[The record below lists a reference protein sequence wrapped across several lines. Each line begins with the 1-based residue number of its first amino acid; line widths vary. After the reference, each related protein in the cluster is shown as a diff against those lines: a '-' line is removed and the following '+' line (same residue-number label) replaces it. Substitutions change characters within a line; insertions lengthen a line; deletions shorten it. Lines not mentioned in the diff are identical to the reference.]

1 MTYTLD
7 QFCEY
12 IPDDQRPPLDRET
25 VNKPLS
31 EYQMQWRTDGYIVLE
46 NFIPDDLID
55 AYVSR
60 FIADN
65 SGTLPANADRIA
77 RGYGIGTPYMKIP
90 QIKDLCLYAPLIEVL
105 ADLIGDEMGM
115 HLNLTGWKS
124 TERNWHQDDYLNPS
138 FVNGHY
144 AAVWFALGN
153 IQPDAGPFEFV
164 PGSHVVL
171 PVCRGELVK
180 AALPESERGPDWP
193 RAAEKILDE
202 LYEKEIRGRN
212 MRVHTW
218 RGRKG
223 DVLIWHPWLLHRG
236 SKPTNPDAIRPA
248 IITHYSALS
257 HRHDMAVREMYAN
270 GESKGWFFV
279 F

>member
-1 MTYTLD
+1 MKHTLN
-7 QFCEY
+7 QFCEI
-12 IPDDQRPPLDRET
+12 IPDELRPPLDREIAPG
-25 VNKPLS
+25 PLS
-31 EYQMQWRTDGYIVLE
+31 EYQLQWRTDGYVVLE
-46 NFIPDDLID
+46 NFISDALID
-55 AYVSR
+55 AYCDR
-60 FIADN
+60 FKGD
-65 SGTLPANADRIA
+65 NADHIG
-77 RGYGIGTPYMKIP
+77 RGYGIGTPYMKIQ
-90 QIKDLCLYAPLIEVL
+90 QIKDLCLYAPLMEIL
-105 ADLIGDEMGM
+105 RDLIGDDMGM

-124 TERNWHQDDYLNPS
+124 TERNWHQDDYLNPP

-144 AAVWFALGN
+144 AAVWFALDN
-153 IQPDAGPFEFV
+153 IRPDSGPFEFV

-171 PVCRGELVK
+171 PACRGELVK

-202 LYEKEIRGRN
+202 LYEKEIRGRT